1 MLGGGGGGGG
11 RRGGA
16 SALQRKASVTYTGPD
31 GKAAKF
37 GRRMSLNMSPEAL
50 KEAGVDSDLGV
61 TTALGKMMVEED
73 MGGVMG
79 KLHRRASV
87 MAEAMVGEADDA
99 EEGANEDSL
108 QTNGEAMVNLLNNC
122 LGSSLVG
129 ISFAI
134 MQAGWGTA
142 LVCIVFSVLLNK
154 YTLLLNLKTCFVGQ
168 IDPSGTAIAE
178 KAYGKTGKT
187 IMVFTYTFFGFFCMV
202 SYISASADCIKGLAV
217 TFVDESTIPNK
228 LVIQLLA
235 WFFLL
240 FPPTLMRSMKSVAV
254 LSFVA
259 FLGGVILVVS
269 LLVVCV
275 MIIIDRGL
283 EDVIANIQW
292 GPAKPQNMLTAG
304 PLLCLAFSIQ
314 AGGGVVLATMKDSSD
329 GNVRKVTNYAY
340 LLVISM
346 NSLLGSIAYLAF
358 QEKTKGDVIENL
370 PSSNPVSFLA
380 RVCLLDLVVLSYMI
394 MCIPCKISLIEYLY
408 GKNEALQEATPKEY
422 YGVVCTL
429 SVAALCVATVVS
441 DLSLINGL
449 NGAVFTN
456 INAFIFPALL
466 AIKINAN
473 PADPELHNPVSI
485 LSPSNIGFYAIFLFG
500 SFMLVLGTGQ
510 VVNTMMS
517 GSA

>member
-1 MLGGGGGGGG
+1 
-11 RRGGA
+11 
-16 SALQRKASVTYTGPD
+16 
-31 GKAAKF
+31 
-37 GRRMSLNMSPEAL
+37 MSLNMSPEAL
-50 KEAGVDSDLGV
+50 REAGVDTDLGV
-61 TTALGKMMVEED
+61 TSALGKMMVEED

-79 KLHRRASV
+79 KLHRRASLV
-87 MAEAMVGEADDA
+87 AEAVVGEGDADEDA
-99 EEGANEDSL
+99 ADTDSL

-142 LVCIVFSVLLNK
+142 LLCIVFSVLLNK
-154 YTLLLNLKTCFVGQ
+154 YTLLLNLQTCLVGQ

-178 KAYGKTGKT
+178 KAFGKVGKT

-202 SYISASADCIKGLAV
+202 SYISASADCIKGLAT
-217 TFVDESTIPNK
+217 TFVDASSIPDK
-228 LVIQLLA
+228 LVIQVLA

-259 FLGGVILVVS
+259 FLGGVVLVISLILVCS
-269 LLVVCV
+269 
-275 MIIIDRGL
+275 MIILERGIS
-283 EDVIANIQW
+283 DVIAGIQW
-292 GPAKPQNMLTAG
+292 VPAKPQNMLTAG

-329 GNVRKVTNYAY
+329 TNVRKVTNYAY
-340 LLVISM
+340 IMVISM
-346 NSLLGSIAYLAF
+346 NGLLGSIAYLAF
-358 QEKTKGDVIENL
+358 QEKTAGDVIENL

-408 GKNEALQEATPKEY
+408 GKNEAAQEATAKEY
-422 YGVVCTL
+422 YGVVCVL
-429 SVAALCVATVVS
+429 SVLALCVATVVS

-449 NGAVFTN
+449 NGAIFTN

-473 PADPELHNPVSI
+473 PADPSTFPPVSPY
-485 LSPSNIGFYAIFLFG
+485 SPYNIKFYVIFLFG
-500 SFMLVLGTGQ
+500 SFMLVLGTGN
-510 VVNTMMS
+510 VVINMMS
-517 GSA
+517 GGA